1 MLLVF
6 VWWKQDYRLKL
17 SDRMTN
23 LQAHA
28 KYELDYISLYAT
40 EG

>member
-1 MLLVF
+1 MLLVIM
-6 VWWKQDYRLKL
+6 WWKQDYRLKL

-28 KYELDYISLYAT
+28 IYESD
-40 EG
+40 